1 MPLPEFGE
9 VEELA
14 YHELISQ
21 HLPKHEYLGELVRDK
36 LVYFPTVTRED
47 FHTRGRITELIES
60 GELFE
65 RLNVPAFSTENDRI
79 MLCGSPD
86 MLKEVRLTLE
96 ARAFME
102 GNMSE
107 PGHFVLEKAFV
118 G

>member
-1 MPLPEFGE
+1 MRE
-9 VEELA
+9 
-14 YHELISQ
+14 
-21 HLPKHEYLGELVRDK
+21 K

-47 FHTRGRITELIES
+47 FHNRGRITELIES

-65 RLNVPAFSTENDRI
+65 RLDVPAFSTENDRI

-96 ARAFME
+96 ARGFTE

-107 PGHFVLEKAFV
+107 PGHFVLERPLWAESLARVSKTVA
-118 G
+118 GRRRSNRPRRL